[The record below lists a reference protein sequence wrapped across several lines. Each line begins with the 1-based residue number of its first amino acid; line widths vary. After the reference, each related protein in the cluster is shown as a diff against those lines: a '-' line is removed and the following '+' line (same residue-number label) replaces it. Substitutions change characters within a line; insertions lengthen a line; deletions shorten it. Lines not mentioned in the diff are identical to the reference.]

1 MLLNIF
7 LTIARKIFVFF
18 EFFLK
23 KYLLELKKCSNF
35 VAEMSVSCYAELVSS
50 TKTTDKIMLY
60 FVTPYIYIRAR
71 VR

>member
-18 EFFLK
+18 EFFFK

-35 VAEMSVSCYAELVSS
+35 VAEMSVSCYADTSE
-50 TKTTDKIMLY
+50 
-60 FVTPYIYIRAR
+60 
-71 VR
+71 